1 MKYQCIFNLTVGH
14 VSCMKIVYLKYI
26 SIKQNTLNNDILIF
40 LTVYLKIIL
49 ETLFLFYLTQ
59 SLVFHMLFF
68 YMPMMLMYNLALW
81 IKSHRLSQADN
92 NQDLKFLIVLTK
104 LLLKVGVF
112 LHTIDFL
119 MFRQLDLVYSWL
131 CSECVNA

>member
-1 MKYQCIFNLTVGH
+1 
-14 VSCMKIVYLKYI
+14 MKIVYLKYI

-131 CSECVNA
+131 CSECVNT